1 MPNIENEED
10 DRIICAFTAAKIKAF
25 EAPNQVNQPVLQ
37 LNLAAEMYDRL
48 AAIECRGF
56 LQRHMRLCQILLSQV
71 YRFQC
76 HPAAA
81 VHRPF
86 LASATDLLVVI
97 RNIYPGLAGV

>member
-25 EAPNQVNQPVLQ
+25 EGHNRPDVQ

-56 LQRHMRLCQILLSQV
+56 LQRHRRLCQILLSQV

-97 RNIYPGLAGV
+97 RNLYPGLAGV